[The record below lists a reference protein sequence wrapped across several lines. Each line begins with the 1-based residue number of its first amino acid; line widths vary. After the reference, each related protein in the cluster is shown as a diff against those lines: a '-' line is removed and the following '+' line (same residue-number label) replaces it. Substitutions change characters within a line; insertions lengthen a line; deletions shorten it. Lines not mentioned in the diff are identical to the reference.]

1 VPKTKKQTKTDKKPP
16 PLFLFFRKRKRE
28 RKSLVDMIWCA
39 LGTVD
44 RREMDGWR
52 GKEMRIREEGIMA
65 NWMGKERK
73 RKEKKKRSHMS

>member
-1 VPKTKKQTKTDKKPP
+1 
-16 PLFLFFRKRKRE
+16 
-28 RKSLVDMIWCA
+28 MIWCA